1 MHARMLIILILLVLN
16 FALLAVWFLQAGNTE
31 GKNEARSI
39 YEYSEVKDLAKKRFS
54 FAELKVYFTKLAKEK
69 GAAHAFDVLKRAKLP
84 SNTDT
89 HLLGHAV
96 GDMLYKQKGAQGIIV
111 CTEDFRNACSHSI
124 VVGLLSD
131 KGEDALLEID
141 RACQKAPG
149 GKGAYGMCY
158 HGLGHGILAYT
169 GYDEEKTV
177 KICRK
182 TAQVSQCISGSVM
195 ELISGGFHDRA
206 LWENKRKKY
215 LNPDDP
221 LSLCQGDLIPTE
233 AKWQCFS
240 YLTPYLWEAVG
251 ANIGNPT
258 QHDHKKAFAL
268 CEKADKEYSSVCYG
282 GFGKEFTVLTQER
295 DIRRI
300 DEMSD
305 EQLEKV
311 YSLCSLAEVPEGI
324 KACVSQAL
332 GSLYWGGEN
341 DRGAS
346 IRFCSLV
353 PDSNV
358 QKGCFTE
365 LITAVHAYI
374 SDDSYKK
381 SFCKE
386 IPALYKEDCQ
396 KILL

>member
-1 MHARMLIILILLVLN
+1 MLKKQVRMLIILILLVLN
-16 FALLAVWFLQAGNTE
+16 FALVVGWFLQARHTE
-31 GKNEARSI
+31 GK
-39 YEYSEVKDLAKKRFS
+39 KDLNAY
-54 FAELKVYFTKLAKEK
+54 FAKLARQK
-69 GAAHAFDVLKRAKLP
+69 GAAYAFDVLKRAKLP
-84 SNTDT
+84 ANTDT

-96 GDMLYKQKGAQGIIV
+96 GDILYQQKGAEGIIV
-111 CTEDFRNACSHSI
+111 CTQDFRNACSHSI
-124 VVGLLSD
+124 AVGLLSD

-141 RACQKAPG
+141 KACQKAPG

-169 GYDEEKTV
+169 GYNEEKTV
-177 KICRK
+177 KICKK

-195 ELISGGFHDRA
+195 ELISGGFHDRE

-221 LSLCQGDLIPTE
+221 LLLCQGDIIPQE

-251 ANIGNPT
+251 ANIGNPGEE
-258 QHDHKKAFAL
+258 DHKKAFAL
-268 CEKADKEYSSVCYG
+268 CERAGEEYRSVCYG
-282 GFGKEFTVLTQER
+282 GFGKEFTALVQER

-300 DEMSD
+300 DEMND
-305 EQLEKV
+305 KQLEKV
-311 YSLCSLAEVPEGI
+311 YYLCTLSGEPEGI

-341 DRGAS
+341 DREAS
-346 IRFCSLV
+346 IRFCSLI
-353 PDSNV
+353 PKKNV

-365 LITAVHAYI
+365 LIALVSAYI
-374 SDDSYKK
+374 NDDSYRK
-381 SFCKE
+381 SFCQE
-386 IPALYKEDCQ
+386 IPPVYRGNCER
-396 KILL
+396 ILL